1 MISEERRKKI
11 LELLEQQHHLSVEK
25 LAREI
30 FVSEPTIRRDLTQMA
45 KEGSLKR
52 TRGGASFINP
62 DSVDWPFVFRQKENI
77 KQKEKIAEIAIK
89 LVQDG
94 DTLFLDSGSTSYCL
108 ARELLEL
115 KNLSVLTYGMSI
127 AKLLAT
133 NETINAQITCGTYQN
148 QRTSIYGFGT
158 IDYINR
164 CHAKWCFISSPG
176 YHPDKGIFNYDAMEA
191 EIKNAFYHNADHTVL
206 LLDHKK
212 IGKSFAYLELSLDQI
227 DLIITDQPF
236 ESEVQATCDQH
247 RICVINSLE
256 QMREYAKK
264 LNK

>member
-1 MISEERRKKI
+1 MISDERRKKI
-11 LELLEQQHHLSVEK
+11 LELLQQNRYMSVEK
-25 LAREI
+25 LARAI

-52 TRGGASFINP
+52 TRGGASFVNP
-62 DSVDWPFVFRQKENI
+62 DTVDWPFDFRQKENI
-77 KQKEKIAEIAIK
+77 KQKEKIAQIAIK
-89 LVQDG
+89 LIQDG
-94 DTLFLDSGSTSYCL
+94 DTLFLDSGSTSYCF

-115 KNLSVLTYGMSI
+115 KNLSVLTYGMSV

-164 CHAKWCFISSPG
+164 CHAKWCFVSSPG
-176 YHPDKGIFNYDAMEA
+176 YHPQKGIFNYDAMEA
-191 EIKNAFYHNADHTVL
+191 EIKNAFHQNADYTVL

-212 IGKSFAYLELSLDQI
+212 IGKSFAYLELGFDQI
-227 DLIITDQPF
+227 DMIITDQPF
-236 ESEVQATCDQH
+236 DKDIQVICDEH
-247 RICVINSLE
+247 KITVISNLD
-256 QMREYAKK
+256 QMREYMK
-264 LNK
+264 NK